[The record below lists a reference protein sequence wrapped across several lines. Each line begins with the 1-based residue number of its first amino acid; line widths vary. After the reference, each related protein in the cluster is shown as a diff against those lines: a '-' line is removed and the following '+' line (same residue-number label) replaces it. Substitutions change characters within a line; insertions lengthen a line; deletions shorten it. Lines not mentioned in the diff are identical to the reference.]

1 MGQPAWRRWSRWQ
14 VAVTLPLLGGCT
26 PAHWP
31 VLDPAGPVGLG
42 ERNLILAVIGLM
54 LLVVIPVIGM
64 TFWFAW
70 RYRASNR
77 QAVYTPEWDDSRVLS
92 LLFWLVPG
100 VLVAILGA
108 IAWYSSHT
116 LSPYEPIVTSVKPLT
131 IQVVALD
138 WKWLFIY
145 PGQHIASVNRVVLP
159 VGVPVDFEITSD
171 TVMNS
176 FFIPRLGGQIY
187 AMAGMETRLHLQAD
201 KAGSYYGENTQYS
214 GRGFPYQHFEA
225 VALPRADF
233 ESWVKNARAR
243 HHPLDT
249 DAYARL
255 ARPSV
260 RNVVAE
266 YSPVKSRLFE
276 DVMGKYVH
284 VGAATRGSTPP
295 MKTD

>member
-1 MGQPAWRRWSRWQ
+1 M
-14 VAVTLPLLGGCT
+14 VLLVSGCS

-31 VLDPAGPVGLG
+31 VLHPAGPVGLD
-42 ERNLILAVIGLM
+42 ERQLILVVIGLM
-54 LLVVIPVIGM
+54 LLVVIPVFVM

-77 QAVYTPEWDDSRVLS
+77 ETVYAPDWSESRGLS

-100 VLVAILGA
+100 IIVAILGA
-108 IAWYSSHT
+108 IAWFSSHK
-116 LSPYEPIVTSVKPLT
+116 LSPYEPIETAATPLT

-159 VGVPVDFEITSD
+159 VGVPVDFKITSD
-171 TVMNS
+171 TVMNA

-187 AMAGMETRLHLQAD
+187 AMAGMETQLHLLAD
-201 KAGSYYGENTQYS
+201 RAGTWYGENTQYS

-225 VALPRADF
+225 VALPESDF
-233 ESWVKNARAR
+233 GAWVRTVQDR

-249 DAYARL
+249 NSYARL
-255 ARPSV
+255 EKPSV
-260 RNVVAE
+260 RNAVVV
-266 YSPVKSRLFE
+266 YSPVKARLFE
-276 DVMGKYVH
+276 DVMGKYAH
-284 VGAATRGSTPP
+284 TGADAAGAVAR
-295 MKTD
+295 